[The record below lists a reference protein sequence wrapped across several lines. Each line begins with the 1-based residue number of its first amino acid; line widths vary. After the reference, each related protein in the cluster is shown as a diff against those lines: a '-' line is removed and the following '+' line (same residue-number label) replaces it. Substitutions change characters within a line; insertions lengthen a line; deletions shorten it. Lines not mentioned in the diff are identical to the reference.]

1 MITEFE
7 SRPILAL
14 GSMLAKYHSRIKCLA
29 CIISFS
35 VSSQLFYFIY
45 YILFIRSE
53 DQRGKIPKILK
64 RESEILVSWETSK

>member
-35 VSSQLFYFIY
+35 VSSQLFYFH
-45 YILFIRSE
+45 ILFIRTQ
-53 DQRGKIPKILK
+53 DQRGNIPKILK